1 MSEVHRGGRVA
12 YVVLPFG
19 GYADTAA
26 DYVDCMTRA
35 DVEAQLVDYGWMNNP
50 AVHVFIRLRSESF
63 AGRVRELVE
72 SKDPYPDYVVER
84 GPRGGVQW
92 NRA

>member
-1 MSEVHRGGRVA
+1 MAKAIS

-19 GYADTAA
+19 GYADTAL
-26 DYVDCMTRA
+26 DYVECATRA

-50 AVHVFIRLRSESF
+50 SVHVYKVTKGETAASVI
-63 AGRVRELVE
+63 AELVA
-72 SKDPYPDYVVER
+72 SRDPYPDYSVDR

-92 NRA
+92 NIA